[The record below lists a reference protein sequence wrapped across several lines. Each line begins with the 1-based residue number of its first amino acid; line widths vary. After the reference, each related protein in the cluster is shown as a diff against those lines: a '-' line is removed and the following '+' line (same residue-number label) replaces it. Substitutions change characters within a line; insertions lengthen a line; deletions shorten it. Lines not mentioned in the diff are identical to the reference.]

1 MQIIFN
7 GKELQLNP
15 DSKVALTLQIN
26 NVADISKPNTSFTNS
41 FKVPKGAKNDLIMEF
56 LGVNGSNTRIPYSQ
70 NKVTMLEDSIVL
82 VNDGY
87 AVVDST
93 SDPRNY
99 ALNIY
104 GSEKTFFQVIKN
116 YTLQDVYPDTNVMWT
131 APNLLNY
138 VTSMTDWCLPVAQYN
153 ADAYHT
159 SFAQAGITGAY
170 TRTKALE
177 TSPHFFV
184 KKLFESI
191 FSYLGYTVSYP
202 MSGDNVFNR
211 LVIPSQKG
219 VKELSVVYGANFNIK
234 QCVFNKGCDIL
245 IKELMQR
252 YGLLIK
258 VDELKKKVTFTRFTD
273 LLTTSPILDW
283 TDKYIEM
290 KNEKYSIGSYAQTN
304 YYKYSEDILDDG
316 VANISI
322 IIPSFGANALQ
333 GSFNIDNATLDKEN
347 TVFESTFS
355 KAKAWGEKII
365 TGTTEAFGI
374 ASQGRLFTPST
385 GLLGYPLFNV
395 AENELSDFDNP
406 ASEKKNREN
415 EFQLM
420 YLKTIE
426 DPVNFGI
433 MDNFGV
439 YQQLVTSQA
448 KVCTHDNIG
457 FQKFL
462 DDNYSGVISLLDNM
476 VVTKVMMNLSVLDI
490 YQFDFHKRIYL
501 QQYAS
506 YFYVNRI
513 SNWQKN
519 KLTEVELIKIP
530 AII

>member
-1 MQIIFN
+1 MQIYFN
-7 GKELQLNP
+7 GKELDLAQ
-15 DSKVALTLQIN
+15 DERVTLTLQMN
-26 NVADISKPNTSFTNS
+26 NLADISKANTSFTNS
-41 FKVPKGAKNDLIMEF
+41 FKVPKTARNVGIMEY
-56 LGVNGSNTRIPYSQ
+56 LGVNGNSTRIPYEQ
-70 NKVTMLEDSIVL
+70 NKVTVLEDSIVL

-87 AVVDST
+87 AVVDNT
-93 SDPRNY
+93 DPKNY
-99 ALNIY
+99 DINIY
-104 GSEKTFFQVIKN
+104 GSEKTFFEQVKN

-159 SFAQAGITGAY
+159 SFAQAINPAF

-184 KKLFESI
+184 KNLFERI
-191 FSYLGYTVSYP
+191 FSHLGYTVSFP
-202 MSGDNVFNR
+202 MSGDSVFNR
-211 LVIPSQKG
+211 LIIPSQKG
-219 VKELSVVYGANFNIK
+219 VSQLGVIYGANFNIK
-234 QCVFNKGCDIL
+234 QCVFDTGCDTL
-245 IKELMQR
+245 IKEVMQR

-273 LLTTSPILDW
+273 LLTTSEILDW
-283 TDKYIEM
+283 TDKYVDV
-290 KNEKYSIGSYAQTN
+290 KNEKYTIGSYGQTN
-304 YYKYSEDILDDG
+304 YYKYAEDTLDNG

-322 IIPSFGANALQ
+322 IIPTFGANALQ
-333 GSFNIDNATLDKEN
+333 GSFDIDNATLDKEN
-347 TVFESTFS
+347 TVFESSFT

-374 ASQGRLFTPST
+374 GSQGRIYTPSNAII
-385 GLLGYPLFNV
+385 GYPLFNV
-395 AENELSDFDNP
+395 AENELSDSDDVT
-406 ASEKKNREN
+406 SEKNNRVN
-415 EFQLM
+415 NFQLM

-426 DPVNFGI
+426 DPVSFGI

-439 YQQLVTSQA
+439 YQTLVTSQA
-448 KVCTHDNIG
+448 KVCTNDNIG

-476 VVTKVMMNLSVLDI
+476 VVIKAMMKLSVLDI

-501 QQYAS
+501 QQYGA

-513 SNWQKN
+513 SNYQKN